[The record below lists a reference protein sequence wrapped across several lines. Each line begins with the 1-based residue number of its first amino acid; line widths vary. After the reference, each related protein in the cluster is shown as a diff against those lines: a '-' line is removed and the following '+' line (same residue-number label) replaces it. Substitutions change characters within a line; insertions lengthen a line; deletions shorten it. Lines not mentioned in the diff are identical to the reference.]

1 MNLSTTPAS
10 SKVEAQVHQP
20 SILNPNNCPSA
31 SLHRHPHHAWLKHRG
46 ADSYIGETKIQE
58 EPHLCE
64 TSGSGELRP
73 HKSLVGVG
81 VNASKM
87 ESDGAAPV
95 SSSPPGNTHLE
106 ELRPNLHCRAK
117 RRGLSTHPGPRG
129 PPEAW
134 GTGAPAG
141 RSTKSVVGVVNH
153 SRVAECTRLSPEGE
167 YSGAS

>member
-73 HKSLVGVG
+73 HKSLVGVE
-81 VNASKM
+81 VNASKTEM
-87 ESDGAAPV
+87 GSEGLIPWRRRRPRLGVAAWKHTPRKIKTY
-95 SSSPPGNTHLE
+95 STLPGKE
-106 ELRPNLHCRAK
+106 
-117 RRGLSTHPGPRG
+117 
-129 PPEAW
+129 
-134 GTGAPAG
+134 
-141 RSTKSVVGVVNH
+141 
-153 SRVAECTRLSPEGE
+153 TRTLLA
-167 YSGAS
+167 SGATRATGGMGNRRSRRQEHKVAAVRLTQL